1 MHRLQMF
8 PNLALNPMERKDNII
23 CEFYTLKNHNK
34 HGVEKLL
41 KLFMEVMLRTKK
53 MTQCS

>member
-1 MHRLQMF
+1 MF